1 MISARF
7 DPARRPRGIAQIE
20 FVANMPLMLG
30 LLGLVIW
37 IGAVLLARS
46 GRTIIERDRLLP
58 PAATASTAQPTQ
70 LEPSTVPAAPDQAG
84 PADRS
89 DAKSTGP
96 VFDPRPPLQV
106 PPRFAVSG
114 EERVGEV
121 LRPITELGR
130 PTSAPIPAKPRKNT
144 QTVARP

>member
-20 FVANMPLMLG
+20 FVANLPLILG
-30 LLGLVIW
+30 LLSLVIW
-37 IGAVLLARS
+37 TGVVLLAHS

-58 PAATASTAQPTQ
+58 PAATGQPTQ
-70 LEPSTVPAAPDQAG
+70 LETSTVPAAPDLAG
-84 PADRS
+84 PAGRS
-89 DAKSTGP
+89 DARST
-96 VFDPRPPLQV
+96 VTVLDPRPPLQV

-130 PTSAPIPAKPRKNT
+130 PASASIPAKP
-144 QTVARP
+144 

>member
-1 MISARF
+1 MIPARF

-20 FVANMPLMLG
+20 FVANLPLILG

-37 IGAVLLARS
+37 IGVVLLARS

-58 PAATASTAQPTQ
+58 PAAMGTTERPTQ
-70 LEPSTVPAAPDQAG
+70 LEPSTVLAAPDRAG
-84 PADRS
+84 PAGRS

-114 EERVGEV
+114 EERVDEV
-121 LRPITELGR
+121 LGPITDLGR
-130 PTSAPIPAKPRKNT
+130 QASTSIPS
-144 QTVARP
+144 RP